1 MSTPDCL
8 LALDNGTQ
16 SVRALVFDLNGNLLA
31 KSQEVFEPPHAPKKG
46 WAEQDVNYFWVK
58 LAYTCQNLWQQGIDP
73 NAIKSVCVTTQRGS
87 LVHVDEKGNPL
98 RPMILWMD
106 QRQAKV
112 QGLLG
117 SYWGVLFKCIGLSS
131 LVDYFRAES
140 EVNWVAQNQPDVMAK
155 THKVLLLSGL
165 INYRLTGKFV
175 ESSANCVA
183 YLPFDYKKQQWAPK
197 HSWKWQAIA
206 LKPEQLP
213 ELVSVGEKIGEITE
227 QAAIQTGIPQGI
239 PVIAG
244 AADKACEV
252 LGSGALEKNV
262 ACLSYGTT
270 ATINTTRED
279 YLEITRLI
287 PPYPAAVTGQYNTE
301 VMIYRGFWM
310 VNWFKQEFGLQES
323 QVAERLGI
331 SAETL
336 FDDLVNQVPA
346 GSEGLMLQPYWSPGL
361 RVPGLEAKGAIIG
374 FNDVHTRAH
383 LYRAILEGIAYAL
396 REGKE
401 RIEKRS
407 GTKIQCLKVSG
418 GGSQSNAAMQLTA
431 DIFGL
436 PAERPHT
443 FETSGLGAAIISAV
457 ALGYYPSYAKAV
469 EAMVRVGDVFYP
481 NPLVEKTYN
490 QLYRHV
496 YLKMYKR
503 LRGLY
508 RKIEVL
514 PK

>member
-1 MSTPDCL
+1 MSTSDYL

-16 SVRALVFDLNGNLLA
+16 SVRALVFDLQGNLIA
-31 KSQEVFEPPHAPKKG
+31 KSQEIFEAPHSPKKG
-46 WAEQDVNYFWVK
+46 WAEQDANYFWIK
-58 LAYTCQNLWQQGIDP
+58 LAYACQHLWQQGIDP
-73 NAIKSVCVTTQRGS
+73 QSIKAVCVTTQRGS

-106 QRQAKV
+106 QRQACVRKP
-112 QGLLG
+112 LG
-117 SYWGVLFKCIGLSS
+117 SYWGVLFKSIGLSS
-131 LVDYFRAES
+131 LVNYFRAQS
-140 EVNWVAQNQPDVMAK
+140 EVNWVAQNQPEIMRK

-183 YLPFDYKKQQWAPK
+183 YLPFDYKKQRWAAK
-197 HSWKWQAIA
+197 GSWKWHAIA
-206 LKPEQLP
+206 LRPEQLP
-213 ELVSVGEKIGEITE
+213 DLLEVGTPLGEITE
-227 QAAIQTGIPQGI
+227 QASIQTGIPQGV

-287 PPYPAAVTGQYNTE
+287 PPYPAAVAGRYNTE

-310 VNWFKQEFGLQES
+310 VSWFKQEFGLQEL
-323 QVAERLGI
+323 QLAERLGL
-331 SAETL
+331 APEAL
-336 FDDLVNQVPA
+336 FDDLVKQVPA

-374 FNDVHTRAH
+374 FTDVHTRAH
-383 LYRAILEGIAYAL
+383 MYRAILEGIAYGL

-407 GTKIQCLKVSG
+407 GTPIKCLKVSG

-443 FETSGLGAAIISAV
+443 FEASGLGAAIICAV
-457 ALGYYPSYAKAV
+457 ALGYYPSYTAAV

-481 NPLVEKTYN
+481 NPLAQTTYN
-490 QLYRHV
+490 QLYRRV

-503 LRGLY
+503 LRALY
-508 RKIEVL
+508 KQIEKL